1 MELRVVHY
9 LNQFFAGLGGEA
21 EADLEPRAVDKAL
34 GPGETLQGYLGTAGK
49 IVRTIICGDN
59 CFSDRQE
66 ESLAALL
73 GMVRE
78 VEANLLIAGPAFAA
92 GRYGLA
98 CAHLCDAA
106 KRELGL
112 ASVTGLAP
120 DNPAVA
126 TYKREVLIVPTGASA
141 VSMKQA
147 LARMAAIG
155 MKLARG
161 ESLGPPG
168 VEGYLPQGFR
178 RNALA
183 EESGAKRALAMLR
196 AKLSGE
202 PFVTEIPL
210 PEFGR
215 VPPAP
220 PVSDLSRAVIA
231 LFTTGGLVPKGNP
244 DRLRSHAATS
254 YGRYSIE
261 GIEELKAE
269 EFEAFHSG
277 YYTAYVNEDPNRI
290 VPLDAIRSL
299 IRAGNLAG
307 VHPTLYATTGNGTD
321 PRLLERMAEEVGP
334 ELKRAGVGGALI
346 TST

>member
-34 GPGETLQGYLGTAGK
+34 GPGEALQGYLGTAGK

-59 CFSDRQE
+59 YSIDRQE
-66 ESLAALL
+66 EAVDALL
-73 GMVRE
+73 EMARE
-78 VEANLLIAGPAFAA
+78 AQANLLIAGPAFAA

-106 KRELGL
+106 RRELGL
-112 ASVTGLAP
+112 VSVTGLAP

-126 TYKREVLIVPTGASA
+126 TYKREVFIVPTGASA
-141 VSMKQA
+141 VSMREA
-147 LARMAAIG
+147 LAKMTAIG
-155 MKLARG
+155 VKLARG

-168 VEGYLPQGFR
+168 VEGYIAQGFR

-183 EESGAKRALAMLR
+183 EKSGAKRAVAMLR

-210 PEFGR
+210 PEFEP
-215 VPPAP
+215 VAAAP

-244 DRLRSHAATS
+244 DRLRSHAASS

-261 GIEELKAE
+261 GLEELKAG

-299 IRAGNLAG
+299 IRAGSLGG
-307 VHPTLYATTGNGTD
+307 VHSTLYATTGNGTD
-321 PRLLERMAEEVGP
+321 PRLLERMADEVAP
-334 ELKRAGVGGALI
+334 ELRRAAVGGALI